1 MKQDFKDVT
10 RGGQTFLHSLR
21 MINQIL
27 KMVIFSSLLFFVLS
41 VVTWFMVQTTPTQ
54 RSYYGQWL
62 SAKAFY
68 SLNPKSMHTIRAP
81 NGSRYKVYNR
91 DILASSWIQ
100 ANALYVYYVIKMSLR
115 VGLWISLPIALATLY
130 WFARRGKAIE
140 KTELVKGRYVAS
152 AKELNQL
159 IRKTGQISDLSFAD
173 INLYRNAEKQHFLV
187 CGTTGTGKSFLISQ
201 LLVQIRRR
209 KNKAIVYDKHGSFI
223 ERFYNPDTDIILNPM
238 DARCAAWNIWAECRD
253 EADFDSM
260 AAALMPMPASHSSDP
275 FWINAA
281 RTIFASLAYRMK
293 KSTARS
299 TNVLLNHLFTADLSA
314 LGELLKNTEAETLVS
329 EKTEKTALSVKSV
342 LATYLKPLKYL
353 KHAEKSFS
361 IRDWVSDDKQTGWLF
376 ISSRADRHES
386 LKPLISSWLDVA
398 ANALMS
404 LPANEERRFWMVVD
418 ELASLQRLPYLP
430 EAFAESRKFGG
441 CLVAGL
447 QNYFQLQ
454 ETYGPDGAKK
464 IVDLCNIRA
473 FFRAPSNDAAK
484 WVSREIGEAEQL
496 EAREGISYGA
506 NTVRDGVTLSHQI
519 VTRPAVSATEMT
531 NLPDLQCFVSVPP
544 LDMGNDKRL
553 TDDQKK
559 EHRQRW
565 PIASVALEY
574 KAMSLLQPA
583 YVELTE
589 KVLIDDPLA
598 TTDVNVE
605 TNDEHDE
612 IKIPRKPRVKKKT
625 LKRNKSEIIIDEG
638 LDI

>member
-10 RGGQTFLHSLR
+10 RGGQTFLHALR

-27 KMVIFSSLLFFVLS
+27 RMVVFSSLLFFVL
-41 VVTWFMVQTTPTQ
+41 TAGAWFMSHTTTTQ
-54 RSYYGQWL
+54 RGYYGHWL
-62 SAKAFY
+62 MAKFFY
-68 SLNPKSMHTIRAP
+68 TVSPRGTQQIKNNQSKRI
-81 NGSRYKVYNR
+81 KVYNR
-91 DILASSWIQ
+91 DILASSAMQ
-100 ANALYVYYVIKMSLR
+100 ENASAVYHVLKVSLWL
-115 VGLWISLPIALATLY
+115 GLGVSLPIALGTLY

-140 KTELVKGRYVAS
+140 ETELVKGRYVAT

-159 IRKTGQISDLSFAD
+159 IRKTGQVGDLVFAD

-187 CGTTGTGKSFLISQ
+187 CGTTGTGKSFLIGK
-201 LLVQIRRR
+201 LLTQIRSR

-223 ERFYNPDTDIILNPM
+223 QRFYNPETDIILNPM
-238 DARCAAWNIWAECRD
+238 DARCAPWDIWAECRD

-260 AAALMPMPASHSSDP
+260 AAALMPMPPSQSTDP

-293 KSTARS
+293 KQTNRS
-299 TNVLLNHLFTADLSA
+299 TKTLLSHLFTS
-314 LGELLKNTEAETLVS
+314 ELETLAEMLKGTEAETLVS
-329 EKTEKTALSVKSV
+329 DKTAKTALSVKSV
-342 LATYLKPLKYL
+342 LATYLKSLKYL
-353 KHAEKSFS
+353 KHAEKPFS
-361 IRDWVSDDKQTGWLF
+361 IREWVSDDSKTGWLF

-386 LKPLISSWLDVA
+386 IKPLISSWLDGA

-404 LPANEERRFWMVVD
+404 LPANEDRRFWMVID

-454 ETYGPDGAKK
+454 ETYGQDGAKK
-464 IVDLCNIRA
+464 IIDLCNIRA

-506 NTVRDGVTLSHQI
+506 NTVRDGVTLSHQT
-519 VTRPAVSATEMT
+519 VTRPAVSSTEMT

-553 TDDQKK
+553 SDAQKK
-559 EHRQRW
+559 THRQCW
-565 PIASVALEY
+565 PVASVSFEY
-574 KAMSLLQPA
+574 QQASLLQPA
-583 YVELTE
+583 YLELPE
-589 KVLIDDPLA
+589 DEAVSSNDDLWA
-598 TTDVNVE
+598 NYEADAAKTQ
-605 TNDEHDE
+605 
-612 IKIPRKPRVKKKT
+612 KKPRAKKKAP
-625 LKRNKSEIIIDEG
+625 KQIEPEVVMGEG
-638 LDI
+638 FDL